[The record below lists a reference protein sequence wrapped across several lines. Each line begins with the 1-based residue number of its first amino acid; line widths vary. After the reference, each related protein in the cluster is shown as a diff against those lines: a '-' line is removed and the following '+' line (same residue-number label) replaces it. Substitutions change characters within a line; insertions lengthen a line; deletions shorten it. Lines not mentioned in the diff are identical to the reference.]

1 MKDKNHM
8 FISTDAEKE
17 FDKIEYPF
25 MTFKNSI
32 KYV

>member
-1 MKDKNHM
+1 MI
-8 FISTDAEKE
+8 ISTDAEKE

-32 KYV
+32 KYVQKGHT